1 MWKLYHLAVSNSER
15 YVSRFNCICNMKSG
29 FVFMLLPKFQPR
41 LLWHHVSLVSWVHS
55 LQLKN
60 AYGSQI
66 NLFRT
71 QILGSLHTLTSSNVI
86 MLFSCGIV
94 CPRHRV
100 HYHARSRGSPS
111 DKLSYCR
118 PFSAYK
124 RLFSIS
130 GGYSAIS
137 GAGESEN
144 PQGPAEAC
152 Y

>member
-29 FVFMLLPKFQPR
+29 FVFMLLPKFEPR

-55 LQLKN
+55 PQLNN

-86 MLFSCGIV
+86 ILFSCGIV
-94 CPRHRV
+94 SARHRV
-100 HYHARSRGSPS
+100 HYHARSRGSPG
-111 DKLSYCR
+111 DKLLLPPLPSLQ
-118 PFSAYK
+118 K
-124 RLFSIS
+124 
-130 GGYSAIS
+130 AIQRFQEPDQP
-137 GAGESEN
+137 GKSEI
-144 PQGPAEAC
+144 PQGPAETC
-152 Y
+152 F